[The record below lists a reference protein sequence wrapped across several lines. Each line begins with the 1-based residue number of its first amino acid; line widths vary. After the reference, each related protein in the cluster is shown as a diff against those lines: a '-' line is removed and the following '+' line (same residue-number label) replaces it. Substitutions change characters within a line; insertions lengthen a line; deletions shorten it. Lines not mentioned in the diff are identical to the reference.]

1 MKLRV
6 DFMKD
11 KESVKSGIKRKQ
23 NINDGAKQSIYMFE
37 KSGKEKYDFCFRII
51 KKKKTRFSPGLYCNF
66 FYDYLFAPV
75 VSTFRTNCVVF
86 HRGTAV

>member
-11 KESVKSGIKRKQ
+11 KELVKSGIKRKQ

-37 KSGKEKYDFCFRII
+37 KSAKEKYGFCFRI
-51 KKKKTRFSPGLYCNF
+51 
-66 FYDYLFAPV
+66 V
-75 VSTFRTNCVVF
+75 
-86 HRGTAV
+86 

>member
-11 KESVKSGIKRKQ
+11 KESVDSGIKLKQ

-37 KSGKEKYDFCFRII
+37 KSGKEKYGFCFRI
-51 KKKKTRFSPGLYCNF
+51 
-66 FYDYLFAPV
+66 V
-75 VSTFRTNCVVF
+75 
-86 HRGTAV
+86 